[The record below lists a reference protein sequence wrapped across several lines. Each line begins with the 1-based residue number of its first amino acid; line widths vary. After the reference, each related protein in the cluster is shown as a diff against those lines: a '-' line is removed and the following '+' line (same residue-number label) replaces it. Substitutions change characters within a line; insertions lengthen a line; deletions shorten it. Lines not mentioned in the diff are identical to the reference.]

1 MESAHKDFSD
11 VLKRMSE
18 KPSCFMF
25 VVCLFSRKDI
35 CGVGE
40 RNFSVV
46 FVFAEMK

>member
-25 VVCLFSRKDI
+25 VVFLFSRKDI

-46 FVFAEMK
+46 LVFAEMK